1 MLIKISYDSK
11 RYYIHGYEN
20 AVTVKLS
27 SANRVQLNAEANEDT
42 RMFRVTA
49 DITKLGE
56 GTHEV
61 PLKIQN
67 LSSAVTAKIEPST
80 ITVTVEKKVI
90 KDFDV
95 ETLIP
100 STFTPS
106 GYELDDTPL
115 VLKVSITTGDKTLA
129 EIKRVVADGRFDG
142 HR

>member
-1 MLIKISYDSK
+1 
-11 RYYIHGYEN
+11 EN

-100 STFTPS
+100 ST
-106 GYELDDTPL
+106 
-115 VLKVSITTGDKTLA
+115 
-129 EIKRVVADGRFDG
+129 
-142 HR
+142 

>member
-1 MLIKISYDSK
+1 MPIKISYDSK

-106 GYELDDTPL
+106 GYELDDTS
-115 VLKVSITTGDKTLA
+115 VSPKKSLSLQVTKHWQKSN
-129 EIKRVVADGRFDG
+129 E
-142 HR
+142 